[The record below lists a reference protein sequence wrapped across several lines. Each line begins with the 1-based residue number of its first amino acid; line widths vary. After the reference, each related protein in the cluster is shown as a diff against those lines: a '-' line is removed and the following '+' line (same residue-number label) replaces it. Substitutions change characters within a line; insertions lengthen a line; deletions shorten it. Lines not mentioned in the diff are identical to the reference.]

1 MKTSLIPLFFLLLV
15 AAGCSSTKNA
25 AKSEQRAA
33 DFEQMA
39 SLVESGNYVYTIQ
52 SISPTGGRTIQATT
66 PYTMKAVDGNYEA
79 YLPYMGRA
87 YQAAYGG
94 DGGIEFNGSPEN
106 LKIERNNKKNTIA
119 VSFTIA
125 GDKDRYTVNFQVGS
139 GGYGTLTINSQNRQ
153 GISYYG
159 TVTKTER

>member
-1 MKTSLIPLFFLLLV
+1 MKKTSILILMLAIM

-25 AKSEQRAA
+25 ASSEQRAA
-33 DFEQMA
+33 DLEEMA
-39 SLVESGNYVYTIQ
+39 AMIESGNYIYTIQ

-66 PYTMKAVDGNYEA
+66 AYTMKAVDGKYEA

-87 YQAAYGG
+87 YQATYGG
-94 DGGIEFNGSPEN
+94 NGGIEFNGTPEN
-106 LKIERNNKKNTIA
+106 LKIEKNSKKNTIA

-125 GDKDRYTVNFQVGS
+125 GENDRYTVNLQVGS
-139 GGYGTLTINSQNRQ
+139 GGYGTLNINSQNRQ

-159 TVTKTER
+159 SVTQPGS